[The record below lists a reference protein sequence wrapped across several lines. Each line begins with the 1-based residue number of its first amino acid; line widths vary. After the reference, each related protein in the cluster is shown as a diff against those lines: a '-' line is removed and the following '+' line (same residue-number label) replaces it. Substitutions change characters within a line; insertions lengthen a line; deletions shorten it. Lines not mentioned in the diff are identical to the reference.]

1 MTTKT
6 MKEKATELLQ
16 RCEVVTLA
24 SVNKEGYP
32 RPVPMSKILAE
43 GISTIWMSTGA
54 DSLKTIDFL
63 SNPKAG
69 LCFQD
74 KGDSVALTGKVE
86 VVTDEK
92 MKQELWQDWFIDHF
106 PGGPTD
112 PGYVLLKFESNHST
126 RKDSEIVNLTRL
138 FENSLVIHLE
148 FKFFQFHFSQFL
160 NDTYILS
167 EMGRFF
173 VCCQYFGILPC
184 FANHENVR
192 TRAAFESI
200 ISNASFFF

>member
-6 MKEKATELLQ
+6 MKEKAAELLQ

-43 GISTIWMSTGA
+43 GIATIWMSTGA

-92 MKQELWQDWFIDHF
+92 MKQDF
-106 PGGPTD
+106 
-112 PGYVLLKFESNHST
+112 
-126 RKDSEIVNLTRL
+126 
-138 FENSLVIHLE
+138 
-148 FKFFQFHFSQFL
+148 
-160 NDTYILS
+160 
-167 EMGRFF
+167 GRT
-173 VCCQYFGILPC
+173 GL
-184 FANHENVR
+184 
-192 TRAAFESI
+192 SI
-200 ISNASFFF
+200 IFPVAPLIPAMSC